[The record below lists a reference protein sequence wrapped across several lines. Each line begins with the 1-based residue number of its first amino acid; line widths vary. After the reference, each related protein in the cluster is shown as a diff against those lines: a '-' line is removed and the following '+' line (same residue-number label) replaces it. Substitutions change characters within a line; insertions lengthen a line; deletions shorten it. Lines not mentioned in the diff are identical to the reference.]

1 MPPRASRA
9 AVAPSPARAW
19 LAGCLTVVLSLVLL
33 LAPHAGQAA
42 PATADAGLFGVWMTD
57 KADPSRDYV
66 LAPGPSAGT
75 LRVTVPAKVVGR
87 PVAET
92 LTLQRVSPTEFTTPK
107 GAPVRATFRLTQPRH
122 ATFSRVQDDAKT
134 FGIGYNLLE
143 KR

>member
-1 MPPRASRA
+1 MPPTASRA
-9 AVAPSPARAW
+9 AVAPSPARIW
-19 LAGCLTVVLSLVLL
+19 LAGALTVILSLALL
-33 LAPHAGQAA
+33 LAPRLGHAA
-42 PATADAGLFGVWMTD
+42 PAPADAGLLGVWMSD
-57 KADPSRDYV
+57 KADPSRDYI

-75 LRVTVPAKVVGR
+75 LRITVPAKVVGR

-92 LTLQRVSPTEFTTPK
+92 LTLQRISPTEFTTAK

-122 ATFSRVQDDAKT
+122 ATFSRVQDDSKT